1 MKNIDVEIYISNLIS
16 FFENNP
22 NDLIDLI
29 GSLQK
34 DEFYQKLRQRSE
46 LNFDEGKDFIWSREQ
61 IINIVLELKVP
72 EIISDKKIDLD
83 KIIQKTKFGD
93 IILN

>member
-1 MKNIDVEIYISNLIS
+1 MKNIDVEIYIYILIS

-22 NDLIDLI
+22 IDLIDI
-29 GSLQK
+29 FGSLQK

-46 LNFDEGKDFIWSREQ
+46 LNFDEGKDFILSREQ

>member
-22 NDLIDLI
+22 NDLINLI

-46 LNFDEGKDFIWSREQ
+46 LNFDEGKDFILSREQ

>member
-1 MKNIDVEIYISNLIS
+1 MKNIDVEIYITNLIS

-34 DEFYQKLRQRSE
+34 DEFYQKLRNRCE
-46 LNFDEGKDFIWSREQ
+46 TNYDEGKDFVLTRDQ
-61 IINIVLELKVP
+61 IIEIVLELKVP
-72 EIISDKKIDLD
+72 EIVSKEKIDIS
-83 KIIQKTKFGD
+83 KIIQKTSFGD

>member
-1 MKNIDVEIYISNLIS
+1 MKNIDVEIYITNLIS

-46 LNFDEGKDFIWSREQ
+46 TNYDEGKDFVLTRDQ
-61 IINIVLELKVP
+61 IIEIVLELKVP
-72 EIISDKKIDLD
+72 EIVSKEKIDIS
-83 KIIQKTKFGD
+83 KIIQKTSFGD

>member
-1 MKNIDVEIYISNLIS
+1 MKNVDLEIYITQLIN

-22 NDLIDLI
+22 NDLLDLI

-34 DEFYQKLRQRSE
+34 DEFYKKLRERCKKNIE
-46 LNFDEGKDFIWSREQ
+46 EGIDLILTREQ
-61 IINIVLELKVP
+61 IVNIVVELKIP
-72 EIISDKKIDLD
+72 DIKEKKYQNLN

>member
-1 MKNIDVEIYISNLIS
+1 MKNVDLEIYITQLIN

-22 NDLIDLI
+22 NDLLDLI

-34 DEFYQKLRQRSE
+34 DEFYKKLRERCE
-46 LNFDEGKDFIWSREQ
+46 KNIEEGIDLILTREQ
-61 IINIVLELKVP
+61 IVNIVVELKMP
-72 EIISDKKIDLD
+72 DIKEKKHQNLN

>member
-1 MKNIDVEIYISNLIS
+1 MKNIDVEIYITNLIS

-22 NDLIDLI
+22 NDLMDLI

-34 DEFYQKLRQRSE
+34 DEFFQKLRERSE
-46 LNFDEGKDFIWSREQ
+46 LNYEQGKDFILTKEQ
-61 IINIVLELKVP
+61 IMDIVLELKLP
-72 EIISDKKIDLD
+72 GITRERKSDLD
-83 KIIQKTKFGD
+83 KIIQKTKFGN

>member
-1 MKNIDVEIYISNLIS
+1 MKNVDVEIYISNLIT

-22 NDLIDLI
+22 NDLLTLI
-29 GSLQK
+29 GDLQK
-34 DEFYQKLRQRSE
+34 DEFYKKLRERSKKNLE
-46 LNFDEGKDFIWSREQ
+46 EGKDIVLSREQ
-61 IINIVLELKVP
+61 IINIVVDLKIP
-72 EIISDKKIDLD
+72 DMKYNKLD

>member
-1 MKNIDVEIYISNLIS
+1 MKNIDIEIYITNLIS

-22 NDLIDLI
+22 NDLISLI
-29 GSLQK
+29 GDLQK
-34 DEFYQKLRQRSE
+34 DEFYKKLREQSE
-46 LNFDEGKDFIWSREQ
+46 KNLEEGKDIILSKEQ
-61 IINIVLELKVP
+61 IVNIVVELKIP
-72 EIISDKKIDLD
+72 DMKYNNLD

>member
-1 MKNIDVEIYISNLIS
+1 MKNVDLEIYISQLIN

-29 GSLQK
+29 GTLQK
-34 DEFYQKLRQRSE
+34 DEFYKKLRERCE
-46 LNFDEGKDFIWSREQ
+46 KNIKDGVDLILTREQ
-61 IINIVLELKVP
+61 IVNIVVELKIP
-72 EIISDKKIDLD
+72 DIKQQKHQNLE

>member
-1 MKNIDVEIYISNLIS
+1 MKNIDVEIYITNLIS

-34 DEFYQKLRQRSE
+34 DEFYQKLRNRSE
-46 LNFDEGKDFIWSREQ
+46 TNYEEGKDFVLTRDQ
-61 IINIVLELKVP
+61 IIEIVLELKVP
-72 EIISDKKIDLD
+72 EIVSKEKIDIS
-83 KIIQKTKFGD
+83 KIIQKTSFGD

>member
-1 MKNIDVEIYISNLIS
+1 MKNIDIEIYISNLIT

-22 NDLIDLI
+22 NDLLTLI
-29 GSLQK
+29 GDLQK
-34 DEFYQKLRQRSE
+34 DEFYKKLREQSE
-46 LNFDEGKDFIWSREQ
+46 KNLEEGKDIVLSREQ
-61 IINIVLELKVP
+61 IINIVVDLKIP
-72 EIISDKKIDLD
+72 DMKYNNLD

>member
-1 MKNIDVEIYISNLIS
+1 MKNIDIEIYISNLIN

-22 NDLIDLI
+22 NDLIALI
-29 GSLQK
+29 GDLQK
-34 DEFYQKLRQRSE
+34 EEFYKKLRKESE
-46 LNFDEGKDFIWSREQ
+46 KNLKEGKDIILSKEQ
-61 IINIVLELKVP
+61 IINIVVDLKIP
-72 EIISDKKIDLD
+72 DMKYNNLD

>member
-1 MKNIDVEIYISNLIS
+1 MKNIDIEIYITNLIS

-34 DEFYQKLRQRSE
+34 NEFYTKLRERSE
-46 LNFDEGKDFIWSREQ
+46 LNYEEGKDFVLTKEQ

-72 EIISDKKIDLD
+72 DITPDKKNYLD

>member
-1 MKNIDVEIYISNLIS
+1 MKNIDVEIYITNLIS

-34 DEFYQKLRQRSE
+34 DEFYQKLRNRSE
-46 LNFDEGKDFIWSREQ
+46 TNYDEGKDFVLTRDQ
-61 IINIVLELKVP
+61 IIEIVLELKVP
-72 EIISDKKIDLD
+72 EIVSKEKIDIS
-83 KIIQKTKFGD
+83 KIIQKTSFGD

>member
-1 MKNIDVEIYISNLIS
+1 MKNIDVEIYITNLIS

-34 DEFYQKLRQRSE
+34 DDFYQKLRQRSE
-46 LNFDEGKDFIWSREQ
+46 LNFDEGKDFILSKEQ
-61 IINIVLELKVP
+61 NINIVLELKVP
-72 EIISDKKIDLD
+72 EINSDKKIDLD